1 MKNQGLHSLRKN
13 QVGLAHLKS
22 SIACINFDI
31 SHVTACYRLH
41 YRLGRQVA
49 SIASV
54 IIGGNNLISS
64 LAH

>member
-31 SHVTACYRLH
+31 SHVTACYKL